1 MSARSTERD
10 NMAGELRMDYEGSG
24 LAVPGHKVK
33 LAHMIHKKNHTL
45 YVVECVCGWSSAL
58 MDSSERANQVYS
70 EHKSREAPDL
80 QSTEGTRP

>member
-1 MSARSTERD
+1 
-10 NMAGELRMDYEGSG
+10 MDTIVT
-24 LAVPGHKVK
+24 APAHKVK
-33 LAHMIHKKNHTL
+33 QAYILPKKHHTL
-45 YVVECVCGWSSAL
+45 YVVECICGWSSAL